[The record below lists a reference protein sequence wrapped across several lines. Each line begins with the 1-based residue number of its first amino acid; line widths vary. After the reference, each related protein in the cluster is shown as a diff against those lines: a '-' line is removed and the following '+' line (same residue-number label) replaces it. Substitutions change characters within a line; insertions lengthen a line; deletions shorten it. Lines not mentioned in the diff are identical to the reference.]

1 MNQHSSHVSTF
12 LLFGDFFVVV
22 GFSFSRTKVGRRA
35 RRCAVHKAVA
45 SKLFMFDSEKTPER
59 RLKGVARF
67 FFICTLKTRK
77 RDCRS

>member
-1 MNQHSSHVSTF
+1 MNQHSSHFLRFYCLETF
-12 LLFGDFFVVV
+12 FVV

-45 SKLFMFDSEKTPER
+45 SKLFMLDSEKTPER
-59 RLKGVARF
+59 RLKGVARVSCF
-67 FFICTLKTRK
+67 STLKTRK